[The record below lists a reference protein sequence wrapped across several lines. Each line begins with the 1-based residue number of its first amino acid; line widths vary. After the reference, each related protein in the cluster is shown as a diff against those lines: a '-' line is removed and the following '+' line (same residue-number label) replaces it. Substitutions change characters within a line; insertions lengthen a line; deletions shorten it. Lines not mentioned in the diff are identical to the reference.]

1 MAEVIKM
8 PKLGLS
14 MQKGTIVKWL
24 FKEGERVEKG
34 EPLLEIE
41 TEKIVNEVESPIS
54 GILLKIYVHEGETAP
69 ILTPLGVIG
78 RIGEKIDIDK
88 EKDEA
93 EEKGKSKD
101 ENILNA
107 KEDNKSSKF
116 EIILTGEIK
125 ASPTAIKYA
134 KKANIEISKIKGT
147 GPGARILKNDVKRYL
162 RENNLPILEGENYG
176 NEKISPC
183 ADHLSK
189 KMGIDIDKIKG
200 SAPGG
205 RIIKK
210 DIEKYIKLNNFKK
223 ENLVKQYEYED
234 KFGKDIGKRIPYS
247 GMRKIIGDRLSQSK
261 FTAPHIY
268 FTTSIDMSKIQKLTD
283 SFKKTST
290 SNISINDFIVFAVA
304 KVLSEQP
311 KINCSLISEEI
322 IYHKDVNIGVAVA
335 LEEGLIVPVVRNT
348 DKKSLLAISKEIKN
362 LAKLSREGKLMPDD
376 YEGGTFTV
384 SNLGMYGIEQ
394 FTSIIN
400 PPEAAILA
408 VGAVKKVPIVIKEES
423 KDKIEI
429 HSMAEFTLSV
439 DHRLIDG
446 VIAAKFLNQLK
457 YYLEFPETF
466 IFEEDTSNLKKK

>member
-24 FKEGERVEKG
+24 FKEGERVEKS

-54 GILLKIYVHEGETAP
+54 GILLKIYIHEGETVP

-78 RIGEKIDIDK
+78 KIGEKIDINK
-88 EKDEA
+88 EKDEVA
-93 EEKGKSKD
+93 EKEKSEDK
-101 ENILNA
+101 NISDA
-107 KEDNKSSKF
+107 KE
-116 EIILTGEIK
+116 
-125 ASPTAIKYA
+125 
-134 KKANIEISKIKGT
+134 
-147 GPGARILKNDVKRYL
+147 
-162 RENNLPILEGENYG
+162 ENYG

-183 ADHLSK
+183 ADCLSK
-189 KMGIDIDKIKG
+189 EMGIDIDKVEG

-210 DIEKYIKLNNFKK
+210 DIEELKLNNFKR
-223 ENLVKQYEYED
+223 ENLVEQD
-234 KFGKDIGKRIPYS
+234 KDKSSKDIGKRIPYT

-268 FTTSIDMSKIQKLTD
+268 FTTSVDMSKIQKLTD

-290 SNISINDFIVFAVA
+290 FNISINDFVVFAVA

-311 KINCSLISEEI
+311 KINCSLIGEEI
-322 IYHKDVNIGVAVA
+322 IYHKNINIGVAVA
-335 LEEGLIVPVVRNT
+335 LKEGLIVPVVRNA
-348 DKKSLLAISKEIKN
+348 DKKSMLALSKEIKD
-362 LAKLSREGKLMPDD
+362 LVKLSREGKLMPDD
-376 YEGGTFTV
+376 YKGGTFTI
-384 SNLGMYGIEQ
+384 SNLGMYGIEE

-408 VGAVKKVPIVIKEES
+408 VGAAKKLPIVIEEES

-429 HSMAEFTLSV
+429 RSIAKFTLSV

-446 VIAAKFLNQLK
+446 VIAVKFLNQLK
-457 YYLEFPETF
+457 YYLESPEVL
-466 IFEEDTSNLKKK
+466 IFKEDVSNLKKK

>member
-1 MAEVIKM
+1 VAEVIKM

-88 EKDEA
+88 EKDEV
-93 EEKGKSKD
+93 EEKEKSKD
-101 ENILNA
+101 ENISDA
-107 KEDNKSSKF
+107 KEANKSSKS
-116 EIILTGEIK
+116 EIILAGEIK
-125 ASPTAIKYA
+125 ASPIAIKYA

-147 GPGARILKNDVKRYL
+147 GPGARILKKDVKRYL
-162 RENNLPILEGENYG
+162 RENNMPILEEENYG
-176 NEKISPC
+176 NEKISPY
-183 ADHLSK
+183 ADCLSK
-189 KMGIDIDKIKG
+189 EMGVDIDKVKG

-210 DIEKYIKLNNFKK
+210 DIEEYIKSNNFKR
-223 ENLVKQYEYED
+223 ENVARQYID
-234 KFGKDIGKRIPYS
+234 KSGKDIGKRIPYT

-283 SFKKTST
+283 SFKNTSS
-290 SNISINDFIVFAVA
+290 SNISLNDFIVFVA
-304 KVLSEQP
+304 AKTLSEQP
-311 KINCSLISEEI
+311 KINCSLIGEEI

-335 LEEGLIVPVVRNT
+335 LEEGLIVPVVRNA
-348 DKKSLLAISKEIKN
+348 DKKSILALSKEIKD
-362 LAKLSREGKLMPDD
+362 LVKLSREGKLMPDD
-376 YEGGTFTV
+376 YKGGTFTV
-384 SNLGMYGIEQ
+384 SNLGMYGIEE

-408 VGAVKKVPIVIKEES
+408 VGAAKKLPIVIEEES

-429 HSMAEFTLSV
+429 RSIAKFTLSV

-446 VIAAKFLNQLK
+446 VIAVKFLNRLK
-457 YYLEFPETF
+457 YYLEFSEAPAL
-466 IFEEDTSNLKKK
+466 EEDSPSLKKK

>member
-54 GILLKIYVHEGETAP
+54 GILLKIYVHEGETVP

-78 RIGEKIDIDK
+78 RIGEKIDISK

-93 EEKGKSKD
+93 EKKEKSEDK
-101 ENILNA
+101 NISDA
-107 KEDNKSSKF
+107 KEDNKSSKS
-116 EIILTGEIK
+116 EIILSGEIK
-125 ASPTAIKYA
+125 ASPAAIKYA

-147 GPGARILKNDVKRYL
+147 GPGARILKKDVKRYL
-162 RENNLPILEGENYG
+162 RENNMPILEEENYG

-189 KMGIDIDKIKG
+189 KMGIDIDKVEG

-205 RIIKK
+205 RIIKR

-223 ENLVKQYEYED
+223 ENLPEQDED
-234 KFGKDIGKRIPYS
+234 KLGKDIGKRIPYA

-290 SNISINDFIVFAVA
+290 SNISINDFVVFAVA
-304 KVLSEQP
+304 KTLSEQT
-311 KINCSLISEEI
+311 KINCSLIGEEI
-322 IYHKDVNIGVAVA
+322 IYHKDINIGVAVA
-335 LEEGLIVPVVRNT
+335 LEEGLMVPVVRSA
-348 DKKSLLAISKEIKN
+348 DKKSLFALSKEIKN
-362 LAKLSREGKLMPDD
+362 LVKLSREGKLMPDD
-376 YEGGTFTV
+376 YKGGTFTV

-408 VGAVKKVPIVIKEES
+408 VGAVKKIPIVIEEGS
-423 KDKIEI
+423 KDKLEI
-429 HSMAEFTLSV
+429 RPIAKFTLSV

-446 VIAAKFLNQLK
+446 VIAVKFLNQLK
-457 YYLEFPETF
+457 YYLEFPEA
-466 IFEEDTSNLKKK
+466 IVFEEDASNL